1 MDGVVIEGEAAAEE
15 RQRLLD
21 DGKEVPVILSER
33 DGRGRK
39 KRTSLQFG
47 MNGST
52 AWVFCRVQE
61 TGMEPRVLL
70 EEVLPHEA
78 AALFAGYL
86 ERMELRRCLVD
97 PSPLSAELVDINPS
111 LADMAEDLM
120 EVFGI
125 NVSLS

>member
-1 MDGVVIEGEAAAEE
+1 MVGIVLQGEGATVE
-15 RQRLLD
+15 RQRLL
-21 DGKEVPVILSER
+21 KEGREVSINLRER
-33 DGRGRK
+33 DARGRK
-39 KRTSLQFG
+39 KSSLLQFG

-70 EEVLPHEA
+70 EQVLADEA

-86 ERMELRRCLVD
+86 ERMELRRCLVN
-97 PSPLSAELVDINPS
+97 PSPLSAALVDISPCI
-111 LADMAEDLM
+111 AHMAENLG

-125 NVSLS
+125 NVPLS